1 MPTQKKVFTVDN
13 LTEKLKQAKA
23 LILADYSGLKVSQI
37 NELRAEIKKAGGE
50 FEVIKNTLLSL
61 AAKNAQSSQPKAGRP
76 LAEKSNFQIEGPTV
90 ALWIYEEDITPLK
103 NLYTFIKKNELPK
116 LKLGFWNGEQITVDK
131 IKQLANLPSLEQLR
145 ANLVGQLKSPL
156 YRLHQDL
163 NWNIQ
168 KLVLILKSASGRTRG
183 GEK

>member
-1 MPTQKKVFTVDN
+1 MATQKKVFTVDN

-37 NELRAEIKKAGGE
+37 NGLRAEIKKAGGE
-50 FEVIKNTLLSL
+50 FEVIKNTLLCL
-61 AAKNAQSSQPKAGRP
+61 AAKNSESRIQNLELS
-76 LAEKSNFQIEGPTV
+76 GPTV

-103 NLYTFIKKNELPK
+103 NLYAFIKKNELPK
-116 LKLGFWNGEQITVDK
+116 LKLGFWNGEQITVER
-131 IKQLANLPSLEQLR
+131 IEQLANLPSLEQLR

-156 YRLHQDL
+156 CHLHRSL

-168 KLVLILKSASGRTRG
+168 KLVLVLKKG
-183 GEK
+183 GER